1 MIMKKLF
8 FTISFAII
16 HFIFIVEVNAQS
28 GWRWQNPYP
37 QGNGLN
43 SIVMNGSIGWA
54 VGDFGTVIHTSIEYK
69 SRDVREACDCHVI
82 PPSVVLITSPSL
94 PEIHISLQSTR
105 SSA

>member
-54 VGDFGTVIHTSIEYK
+54 VGDFGTVIHTSIGHNWEPLDIGTTETLNCIYIDNI
-69 SRDVREACDCHVI
+69 SDCYR
-82 PPSVVLITSPSL
+82 LW
-94 PEIHISLQSTR
+94 
-105 SSA
+105 